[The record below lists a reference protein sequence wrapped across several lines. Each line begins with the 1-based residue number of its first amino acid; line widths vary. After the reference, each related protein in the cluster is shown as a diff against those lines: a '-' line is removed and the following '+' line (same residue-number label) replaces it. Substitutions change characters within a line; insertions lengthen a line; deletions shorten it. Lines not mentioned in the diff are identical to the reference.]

1 MNAPR
6 DFKRQYV
13 KTSAQWRSGLA
24 FGVDLLPDGGVATYP
39 GMKLEGTVCAI
50 PNGASAC
57 SVAIDEC
64 AQIYWIDSRG
74 GVMWFTDPIDC
85 HTRRLIEL
93 EKGRS
98 PQGDQPAGRLILAKH
113 VLWWHDRAGDRIV
126 AFARDNYQVLHV
138 IDDVEDLVDFAFD
151 GSGML
156 YLLSRHGIFPYAI
169 DGFVAQQTIP
179 IAGLS
184 SAAGIAFESEFER
197 LYVLGTA
204 EDAQGLNVPA
214 MLRVEVEP
222 PNVASIYPLR
232 YRAEAKGFDFRPD
245 LVASLHDGSLA
256 IAQHDVPVLFRF
268 DDTGGRV
275 DWVSLLQGGLP
286 DPCDDGEF
294 GPNSPSIV
302 FEAPKSDAD
311 RAEDDLERAAQTL
324 VFQQNEPRLCAITS
338 DRNGRILVGAHGAVY
353 SVSVLQTGSQS
364 DGAWYSRSLDSG
376 AVADER
382 WHRLDLFANIP
393 QNAEIDVYYATAGD
407 DADGRS
413 RAQAVNA
420 ILSESSLSDVEKRQ
434 QIEAELRRSW
444 VGPERFS
451 GARPG
456 EPGVGQ
462 GEAPEHSM
470 LFRENGGRFLWLKL
484 ELQGHAGSRGPSI
497 GALHVVYPRK
507 TYLRYLPPIYQEEP
521 GSAALLERMLSPF
534 ETILEGLDLR
544 LDRLFELFD
553 PDTAPPDFLPWLSR
567 WLNVAL
573 DENWSVEVQ
582 RKLLNEAVSLY
593 RRRGTP
599 RGLADFVDIV
609 FGRRPVIV
617 ESAASN
623 PPFILSPVNAA
634 GADRTGREPVVL
646 GTNSVVGR
654 RQIGGSVVGST
665 TKIGYSALQSSPV
678 EASAPWVTRAYRFVL
693 LMPMNESDYGAVE
706 VSLRRF
712 VRQQSPAHTVFDI
725 RRLPDDGMGP
735 GGYLEINTKLG
746 GPDPMRL
753 GFDGALG
760 GTIVGSSTD
769 RSQVGIQATLNGSAN
784 LT

>member
-6 DFKRQYV
+6 DFKRQFI
-13 KTSAQWRSGLA
+13 KTPAQWLSGLA
-24 FGVDLLPDGGVATYP
+24 FGVDLLPEGGVATYP

-50 PNGASAC
+50 PDGASAC

-74 GVMWFTDPIDC
+74 GVMWFTDPVDC

-93 EKGRS
+93 TKENS
-98 PQGDQPAGRLILAKH
+98 PQDQPAGRLVLAKH
-113 VLWWHDRAGDRIV
+113 VLWWHDREGNRIV
-126 AFARDNYQVLHV
+126 AFARDNYQVLQV
-138 IDDVEDLVDFAFD
+138 IDDVDDLVDFAFD
-151 GSGML
+151 GSGTL
-156 YLLSRHGIFPYAI
+156 YLLSWQGIFPYAV
-169 DGFVAQQTIP
+169 DGLVAQSVIP
-179 IAGLS
+179 IDGLS
-184 SAAGIAFESEFER
+184 SATGIAFETESGR

-204 EDAQGLNVPA
+204 QDTQGVSGPA
-214 MLRVEVEP
+214 MLRVAVEP

-232 YRAEAKGFDFRPD
+232 YRAEAKGFDLRPD
-245 LVASLHDGSLA
+245 LIASLDDGSLA

-268 DDTGGRV
+268 DNTGGRV

-286 DPCDDGEF
+286 DPCDEDEF
-294 GPNSPSIV
+294 GPNPPSIV
-302 FEAPKSDAD
+302 FESPRPDSEWP
-311 RAEDDLERAAQTL
+311 EDDFERAARTF
-324 VFQQNEPRLCAITS
+324 VFRRNEPRLCAITS
-338 DRNGRILVGAHGAVY
+338 GRKGRILVGTDGAIY
-353 SVSVLQTGSQS
+353 SVRVLRTGSQS
-364 DGAWYSRSLDSG
+364 EGAWYSRSLDSG

-382 WHRLDLFANIP
+382 WHRLDLFADIP

-407 DADGRS
+407 DADGR
-413 RAQAVNA
+413 AKAHAVNT
-420 ILSESSLSDVEKRQ
+420 ILTDPSLSDLEKRQ
-434 QIEAELRRSW
+434 QIETELQRAW

-456 EPGVGQ
+456 EPGVGD

-470 LFRENGGRFLWLKL
+470 LFREDCSRFLWLKV

-497 GALHVVYPRK
+497 SALHVVYPRK
-507 TYLRYLPPIYQEEP
+507 TYLRYLPPIYQEDP

-534 ETILEGLDLR
+534 ETIFEGLDLR
-544 LDRLFELFD
+544 LDKLFGLFD
-553 PDTAPPDFLPWLSR
+553 PDTTPPDFLPWLSR

-573 DENWSVEVQ
+573 DENWSVEIQ

-599 RGLADFVDIV
+599 RGLADFIEIV
-609 FGRRPVIV
+609 FGQRPVIV

-623 PPFILSPVNAA
+623 PPFILSPVDTAD
-634 GADRTGREPVVL
+634 ADRTGREPVVL

-665 TKIGYSALQSSPV
+665 TKIGYSALQSSPF

-693 LMPMNESDYGAVE
+693 LMPMNESDYAAAEG
-706 VSLRRF
+706 SLRRF
-712 VRQQSPAHTVFDI
+712 VRHQCPAHTVFDI
-725 RRLPDDGMGP
+725 RRLPHDGMGP
-735 GGYLEINTKLG
+735 GGYLGINTTLG

-769 RSQVGIQATLNGSAN
+769 RSQVGMQATLNGSAN